1 MMPTFCAPDAVP
13 RITLTRPM
21 VKISSIQKAARF
33 E

>member
-13 RITLTRPM
+13 KMTLTNPM
-21 VKISSIQKAARF
+21 VRISSIQKAAMS